1 MTTATL
7 ISNFLPLDG
16 VGRMIV
22 GLIGKPNTGK
32 STFFTAATQTDVQIA
47 SYPFTTVNPNVG
59 MTYVSSKCVCR
70 ELGVKDDPVNSMC
83 VDGVR
88 YIPLKIVD
96 VAGLIPGA
104 SKGLGLGNRFLDD
117 VRRADVI
124 IHVVDVSGSTDSE
137 GKPVEQGSHDPMEDV
152 EFVERE
158 YELWMRGII
167 EKDWNRLTKLTDVRR
182 VVDELERRMS
192 GLGITDRDI
201 LVAMEKTGLSREK
214 PVFWG
219 SDALDVFVHELR
231 KISKPIIVAANKVDV
246 PLAKENV
253 ERMRASGVDLVPV
266 SALSE
271 LILRRAAGEGI
282 IRYRP
287 GDPDFEIVDEERLSH
302 ERKRALEIIR
312 ERVMEVYGGTG
323 VQQILNRAVFEL
335 LDTIVVY
342 PVEDENKYTDK
353 DGRVLPDAYLVRR
366 GTTAKELAYIV
377 HTELGEGFLYAVD
390 AKRKVK
396 VGADYRLRHNDVIKV
411 VAVRRR

>member
-201 LVAMEKTGLSREK
+201 LAAMEKTGLSREK

-231 KISKPIIVAANKVDV
+231 TISKPIIVAANKVDV

>member
-1 MTTATL
+1 
-7 ISNFLPLDG
+7 
-16 VGRMIV
+16 MIV

-32 STFFTAATQTDVQIA
+32 STFFAAATLTEVPMA

-59 MTYVSSKCVCR
+59 MTHVSSKCVCR
-70 ELGVKDDPVNSMC
+70 ELGVEDDPVNSTC
-83 VDGVR
+83 IDGVR
-88 YIPLKIVD
+88 YIPLRIVD

-117 VRRADVI
+117 IRRADVI
-124 IHVVDVSGSTDSE
+124 IHVVDASGSTDSE
-137 GKPVEQGSHDPMEDV
+137 GRPVERGSHDPMEDV

-182 VVDELERRMS
+182 VIGELEKRMS
-192 GLGITDRDI
+192 GLGITDREI
-201 LVAMEKTGLSREK
+201 SVAMERAGLSRGK
-214 PVFWG
+214 PASWR
-219 SDALDVFVHELR
+219 SDVLDPFVHELR
-231 KISKPIIVAANKVDV
+231 MISKPIMVAANKVDV
-246 PLAKENV
+246 PQARENV
-253 ERMRASGVDLVPV
+253 ERMRRSGIEVVPV

-271 LILRRAAGEGI
+271 LILRRAAREGM

-287 GDPDFEIVDEERLSH
+287 GDSDFEVLRGEALSP
-302 ERKRALEIIR
+302 EQRRALDMIR
-312 ERVMEVYGGTG
+312 EKVLEVYGGTG
-323 VQQILNRAVFEL
+323 VQQALNRAVFGL
-335 LDTIVVY
+335 LDMIVVY
-342 PVEDENKYTDK
+342 PVEDENRYSDK

-366 GTTAKELAYIV
+366 GTTARELAYMI